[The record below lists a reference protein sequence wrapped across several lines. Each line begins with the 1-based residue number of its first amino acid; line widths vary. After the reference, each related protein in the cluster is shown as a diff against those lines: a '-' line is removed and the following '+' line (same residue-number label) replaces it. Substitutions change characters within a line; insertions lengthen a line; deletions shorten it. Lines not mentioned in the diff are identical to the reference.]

1 MNDSTGLI
9 ERKRNAIS
17 LLRKHRGVLVALSGG
32 VDSATL
38 LAIACEALGPENVLA
53 VTGRSESVTEQEI
66 SDAARVAVSL
76 GVRHE
81 VVETRELD
89 RPAYRANTGDRCFH
103 CRSELFAVLAEIAAS
118 RGIDAI
124 AYGAITDDLGDHRPG
139 MDAARQLGILA
150 PLLEANISKNDVRI
164 LANLMQLHVREKPAS
179 ACLASRIPVGV
190 EVTPERLGQVG
201 RAEAALRHVGFSI
214 FRVRHHGEI
223 ARLELGPAESRRLE
237 DPAVRDRVVD
247 VVRAAGFRFVA
258 VDLEGYRPGGGS
270 AVASGGRLVSIA
282 PARES
287 GQ

>member
-1 MNDSTGLI
+1 MNESTGVI
-9 ERKRNAIS
+9 EKKRNAIS

-53 VTGRSESVTEQEI
+53 VTGRSDSVTEQEI
-66 SDAARVAVSL
+66 SDAARVALTL
-76 GVRHE
+76 GVPHE

-103 CRSELFAVLAEIAAS
+103 CRSELFTVLAEIAAS
-118 RGIDAI
+118 RGFDAI
-124 AYGAITDDLGDHRPG
+124 AYGAIVDDLGDHRPG
-139 MDAARQLGILA
+139 MEVARQLGILA
-150 PLLEANISKNDVRI
+150 PLLEANISKGDVRA
-164 LANLMQLHVREKPAS
+164 LANDMKLHVREKPAS

-190 EVTPERLGQVG
+190 EVTPARLGQVG
-201 RAEAALRHVGFSI
+201 RAEAALRQVGFSI

-223 ARLELGPAESRRLE
+223 ARLELGPAESRRIE

-247 VVRAAGFRFVA
+247 LVRSAGFRYVV

-270 AVASGGRLVSIA
+270 AGASGGPLVSIA